1 MFQAYADPDERSFW
15 IKPMQEVIETREKY
29 LYIYPFLENMN
40 GSEDLE
46 HNWLL
51 YLNTSAPFP
60 NNIEV
65 H

>member
-1 MFQAYADPDERSFW
+1 
-15 IKPMQEVIETREKY
+15 MQEVIETREKY

-51 YLNTSAPFP
+51 YLNTSAPLP
-60 NNIEV
+60 NNIEG